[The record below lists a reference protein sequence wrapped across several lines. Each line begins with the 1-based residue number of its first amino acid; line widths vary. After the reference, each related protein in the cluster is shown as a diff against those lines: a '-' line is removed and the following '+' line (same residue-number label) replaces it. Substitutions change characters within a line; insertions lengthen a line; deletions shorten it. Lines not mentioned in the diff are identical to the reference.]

1 MNAEYD
7 FMLLFSIERL
17 CISKAFV
24 KITSSKIFTEFDD
37 SDLSEI
43 QLRQSVNYGNDF
55 TGWY

>member
-1 MNAEYD
+1 
-7 FMLLFSIERL
+7 MLLFSIERL